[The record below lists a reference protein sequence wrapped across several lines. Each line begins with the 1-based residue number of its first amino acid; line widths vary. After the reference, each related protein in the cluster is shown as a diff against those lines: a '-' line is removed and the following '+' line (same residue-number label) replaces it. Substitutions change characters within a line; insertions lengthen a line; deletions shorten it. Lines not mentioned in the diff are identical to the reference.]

1 MTKKEL
7 IAKQQAI
14 VDAAK
19 NAGRALTAEEQ
30 QEFENLQRSLE
41 NMPDDKPEAGN
52 APDAAGG
59 SGNNGGVKDLSPE
72 EAAQRAIA
80 DERKRIADISALC
93 RSFGMQPDEYIS
105 GGQSMDQVR
114 CAVLEKMQKDGA
126 PINVRVY
133 GCAGVKSWCPG
144 SEASR
149 RCRRTPRNVSA
160 RSGCRMSCSGRR
172 RCKKPD
178 PHERG

>member
-19 NAGRALTAEEQ
+19 NADRALTAEER
-30 QEFENLQRSLE
+30 RSLKICSVHWRICRMT
-41 NMPDDKPEAGN
+41 NPEAGN

-126 PINVRVY
+126 PINVRVN
-133 GCAGVKSWCPG
+133 AG
-144 SEASR
+144 
-149 RCRRTPRNVSA
+149 
-160 RSGCRMSCSGRR
+160 
-172 RCKKPD
+172 
-178 PHERG
+178 

>member
-7 IAKQQAI
+7 IARQQAI

-19 NAGRALTAEEQ
+19 NAGRALTADEQ

-41 NMPDDKPEAGN
+41 NMPDDESGFGSD
-52 APDAAGG
+52 PDAGG
-59 SGNNGGVKDLSPE
+59 SGNNGGVKNLSPE

-105 GGQSMDQVR
+105 PGGQSMDQVR
-114 CAVLEKMQKDGA
+114 ACTLKNADRRGS
-126 PINVRVY
+126 INVRV
-133 GCAGVKSWCPG
+133 
-144 SEASR
+144 
-149 RCRRTPRNVSA
+149 SA
-160 RSGCRMSCSGRR
+160 DEGDEV
-172 RCKKPD
+172 P
-178 PHERG
+178 